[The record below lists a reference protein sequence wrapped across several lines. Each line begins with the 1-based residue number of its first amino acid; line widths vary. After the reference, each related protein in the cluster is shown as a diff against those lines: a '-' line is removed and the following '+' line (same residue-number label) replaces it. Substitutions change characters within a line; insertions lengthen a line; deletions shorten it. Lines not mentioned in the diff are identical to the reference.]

1 MTPFY
6 YVALSLIAL
15 YLEIR
20 AYQILRGK
28 NPGLRIFLAVLIALS
43 MGLYPYL
50 MMLGVT
56 HPWPNAHEALS
67 VIGVFFSTAAFFSV
81 FLLIL
86 DVIWLISFIITRL
99 FRGRRCGNR
108 MPLKLYGGLLALCA
122 VLAVWGGWNVKTD
135 PPVKNVA
142 VTVPRL
148 PADLDGLKIVQLTD
162 IHVSPL
168 YEKERFTDLVKKVN
182 AQNPDFIFITGDIA
196 DGTPQSRRA
205 IMPFL
210 HDLKAKIGVVMIP
223 GNHDY
228 YVDYTAWRHYYKSI
242 GVPFLENGHVEF
254 RKGDDVIT
262 VVGMTDRSGIQYGYP
277 RPDIEKATFGA
288 DASNALRIGL
298 IHRPEDAAK
307 WADPRWGLDLLLAG
321 HTHGGQIF
329 IMYPSVWLQNHG
341 YVRGLYH
348 VGNIPF
354 YVSPGIGSWSG
365 TPTRIGAPT
374 EITLLTLHSPEKTH

>member
-1 MTPFY
+1 M
-6 YVALSLIAL
+6 
-15 YLEIR
+15 
-20 AYQILRGK
+20 
-28 NPGLRIFLAVLIALS
+28 
-43 MGLYPYL
+43 
-50 MMLGVT
+50 
-56 HPWPNAHEALS
+56 
-67 VIGVFFSTAAFFSV
+67 
-81 FLLIL
+81 
-86 DVIWLISFIITRL
+86 
-99 FRGRRCGNR
+99 
-108 MPLKLYGGLLALCA
+108 
-122 VLAVWGGWNVKTD
+122 LAVWGGWNVKTD

-277 RPDIEKATFGA
+277 GPDIEKATFGA

>member
-1 MTPFY
+1 
-6 YVALSLIAL
+6 
-15 YLEIR
+15 
-20 AYQILRGK
+20 
-28 NPGLRIFLAVLIALS
+28 
-43 MGLYPYL
+43 
-50 MMLGVT
+50 
-56 HPWPNAHEALS
+56 
-67 VIGVFFSTAAFFSV
+67 
-81 FLLIL
+81 
-86 DVIWLISFIITRL
+86 
-99 FRGRRCGNR
+99 
-108 MPLKLYGGLLALCA
+108 
-122 VLAVWGGWNVKTD
+122 
-135 PPVKNVA
+135 
-142 VTVPRL
+142 
-148 PADLDGLKIVQLTD
+148 
-162 IHVSPL
+162 
-168 YEKERFTDLVKKVN
+168 
-182 AQNPDFIFITGDIA
+182 
-196 DGTPQSRRA
+196 
-205 IMPFL
+205 MPFL

-277 RPDIEKATFGA
+277 GPDIEKATFGA
-288 DASNALRIGL
+288 DVSNALRIGL

>member
-6 YVALSLIAL
+6 YVALSFIAL

-67 VIGVFFSTAAFFSV
+67 VIGFFFSTAAFFSV

-99 FRGRRCGNR
+99 FRGRRGGIR

-262 VVGMTDRSGIQYGYP
+262 VVGMTDRSGIQ
-277 RPDIEKATFGA
+277 
-288 DASNALRIGL
+288 
-298 IHRPEDAAK
+298 
-307 WADPRWGLDLLLAG
+307 
-321 HTHGGQIF
+321 
-329 IMYPSVWLQNHG
+329 
-341 YVRGLYH
+341 
-348 VGNIPF
+348 
-354 YVSPGIGSWSG
+354 PG
-365 TPTRIGAPT
+365 T
-374 EITLLTLHSPEKTH
+374 

>member
-6 YVALSLIAL
+6 YVALSFIAL

-67 VIGVFFSTAAFFSV
+67 VIGFFFSTAAFFSV

-99 FRGRRCGNR
+99 FRGRRGGIR

-277 RPDIEKATFGA
+277 GPDIEKATFGA

-307 WADPRWGLDLLLAG
+307 WADARGTHARRSDLHHVSVCLAPEPRLRPGALPRREHPVLCVAWHRLLER
-321 HTHGGQIF
+321 HTDPHR
-329 IMYPSVWLQNHG
+329 S
-341 YVRGLYH
+341 
-348 VGNIPF
+348 
-354 YVSPGIGSWSG
+354 
-365 TPTRIGAPT
+365 AD
-374 EITLLTLHSPEKTH
+374 

>member
-1 MTPFY
+1 MTG
-6 YVALSLIAL
+6 VQTCAL
-15 YLEIR
+15 
-20 AYQILRGK
+20 
-28 NPGLRIFLAVLIALS
+28 P
-43 MGLYPYL
+43 
-50 MMLGVT
+50 
-56 HPWPNAHEALS
+56 
-67 VIGVFFSTAAFFSV
+67 
-81 FLLIL
+81 
-86 DVIWLISFIITRL
+86 IS
-99 FRGRRCGNR
+99 
-108 MPLKLYGGLLALCA
+108 LCA

-254 RKGDDVIT
+254 RKGE
-262 VVGMTDRSGIQYGYP
+262 DRKST
-277 RPDIEKATFGA
+277 RLN
-288 DASNALRIGL
+288 SS
-298 IHRPEDAAK
+298 HRSQS
-307 WADPRWGLDLLLAG
+307 R
-321 HTHGGQIF
+321 
-329 IMYPSVWLQNHG
+329 MPS
-341 YVRGLYH
+341 
-348 VGNIPF
+348 
-354 YVSPGIGSWSG
+354 S
-365 TPTRIGAPT
+365 A
-374 EITLLTLHSPEKTH
+374 

>member
-277 RPDIEKATFGA
+277 GPDIEKATFGA

-307 WADPRWGLDLLLAG
+307 WADPRWGLELLSGSRTTATSGGFTTSGISRSMCRLA
-321 HTHGGQIF
+321 
-329 IMYPSVWLQNHG
+329 SA
-341 YVRGLYH
+341 
-348 VGNIPF
+348 
-354 YVSPGIGSWSG
+354 PGAAHRPASERRLKSRFSRS
-365 TPTRIGAPT
+365 TAPKRRT
-374 EITLLTLHSPEKTH
+374 EAAGRSNEKCRRSF